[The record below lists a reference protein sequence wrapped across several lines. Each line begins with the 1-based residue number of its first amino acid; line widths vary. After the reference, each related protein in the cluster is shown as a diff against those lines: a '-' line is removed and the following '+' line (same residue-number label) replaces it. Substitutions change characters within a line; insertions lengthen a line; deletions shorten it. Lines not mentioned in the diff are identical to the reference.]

1 MATEYNEKRLSNGHV
16 EKADNTLLENG
27 PPEKAANGN
36 GDAHFGD
43 NFNAIHVPTV
53 HFDAKQED
61 RLYRKIDSRLLW
73 ILALL
78 YLVAFLDRGK

>member
-1 MATEYNEKRLSNGHV
+1 MATEYNEKGLSNGHV
-16 EKADNTLLENG
+16 EKAGNTQVETG
-27 PPEKAANGN
+27 PPINAGN

-43 NFNAIHVPTV
+43 NFNAIHEPAV
-53 HFDAKQED
+53 HFDAKRED

>member
-1 MATEYNEKRLSNGHV
+1 MVVDNEKGLSNGHI
-16 EKADNTLLENG
+16 EKAQVEQGVASPTTNN
-27 PPEKAANGN
+27 
-36 GDAHFGD
+36 DAHFGD
-43 NFNAIHVPTV
+43 NFNEIHEPAV